1 MFSFGVSILASQREG
16 LQIPCSGEGPI
27 PPRSPR
33 APLRALHADDAERWQ
48 KAPSPN
54 NSRSAT
60 RPQLTANGAAALS
73 SIPTDTPG
81 ALRGRARRWDPTSA
95 PYEIRAAQRCPTP
108 QCRRPSQ
115 PRAGPAGSA
124 PMCSALGLLTAAPG
138 RHSTARG
145 DASSGGCFAGPL
157 PGHGD
162 AQRCAVW
169 APWRPAALPFTTAQ
183 RCTESKS
190 TAAPLRLSPAPPR
203 IAASGTAPPARPKP
217 PRLQKRRGKAQRFA
231 ALRVHPSADPR
242 SPPPRTHH
250 GAAGGAG
257 SERAGP
263 VSGAE
268 RGGGAGLRGGHA
280 CAHSDGA
287 EGKKGGD
294 LGGRGCG
301 RDPPCDVGGV
311 P

>member
-1 MFSFGVSILASQREG
+1 
-16 LQIPCSGEGPI
+16 
-27 PPRSPR
+27 
-33 APLRALHADDAERWQ
+33 
-48 KAPSPN
+48 
-54 NSRSAT
+54 
-60 RPQLTANGAAALS
+60 
-73 SIPTDTPG
+73 
-81 ALRGRARRWDPTSA
+81 
-95 PYEIRAAQRCPTP
+95 
-108 QCRRPSQ
+108 
-115 PRAGPAGSA
+115 
-124 PMCSALGLLTAAPG
+124 MCSALGLLTAAPG

-190 TAAPLRLSPAPPR
+190 TAAPLRLCPAPPR

-287 EGKKGGD
+287 EGKKGGGPRGAGMRPGPTVRCRGSTVGGGG
-294 LGGRGCG
+294 GGRLRQRLQGG
-301 RDPPCDVGGV
+301 PPTPRAARGAPGGGAAPTDPRCRGLRADSRPRADAGV
-311 P
+311 PPRGEPTRAHAGPMAAEQLSVIAP